1 MIVKLKVLI
10 SGMISL
16 TAMGILSPAIAQSA
30 PETYPLKPITLI
42 VPFPAGGVT
51 DVVGREIA
59 AKLTEAL
66 RQPVI
71 VENRAGAGGN
81 IGTQALARSGADG
94 YTLGILTVSAISI
107 APHITKKL
115 GFVPAKDFTPITNI
129 VNGPGAIIAAT
140 NAPFSTL
147 REMVGYAKANPG
159 KLTYASVGSGS
170 IPHLTAEMFAKE
182 AQVKLTHVPYK
193 GAAPAFQD
201 LLGGHIDLSFETS
214 LVTASTNHAK
224 GKIKV
229 LATTGSTRASA
240 LPNIPTVAESGFP
253 GFVVQGWFGLFA
265 PAGVPKSVADKLNTV
280 TQDALRDP
288 RIRTKFEQLGLQ
300 PAGTSPHQFSQFLA
314 EQDQKWSALTKSLNI
329 PLE

>member
-1 MIVKLKVLI
+1 MFIRIKILMA
-10 SGMISL
+10 GML
-16 TAMGILSPAIAQSA
+16 PLAAMAMPSAAFAQSA
-30 PETYPLKPITLI
+30 SEAYPSKPITLI

-59 AKLTEAL
+59 ARLTETL

-115 GFVPAKDFTPITNI
+115 GFVPAKDFTPITNL

-140 NAPFSTL
+140 NAPFSSL
-147 REMVGYAKANPG
+147 KDMVGYAKANPN
-159 KLTYASVGSGS
+159 KLTYASVGTGS

-214 LVTASTNHAK
+214 LVTASTNYSK

-229 LATTGSTRASA
+229 LATTGSTRAAA

-265 PAGVPKSVADKLNTV
+265 PAGVPKTIVDKLNAI

-288 RIRTKFEQLGLQ
+288 KIRVKFEQLGLQ
-300 PAGTSPHQFSQFLA
+300 TAGTSSQQFVQFLA

>member
-1 MIVKLKVLI
+1 MFVNKKILVA
-10 SGMISL
+10 GMISL
-16 TAMGILSPAIAQSA
+16 AAIGMSSAAFAQSA
-30 PETYPLKPITLI
+30 LETYPSKPVTLI

-81 IGTQALARSGADG
+81 IGTQALARSSADG

-107 APHITKKL
+107 APHITKKP
-115 GFVPAKDFTPITNI
+115 GFVPAKDFVPITNI
-129 VNGPGAIIAAT
+129 VNGPGAIIAST
-140 NAPFSTL
+140 NAPFSSL
-147 REMVGYAKANPG
+147 KDMVAYAKANPN

-182 AQVKLTHVPYK
+182 AQIQLTHVPYK

-214 LVTASTNHAK
+214 LVTASTNYAK

-229 LATTGSTRASA
+229 LATTGSTRAAA

-265 PAGVPKSVADKLNTV
+265 PAGVPKPIVDKLNTI

-288 RIRTKFEQLGLQ
+288 KIRTKFEQLGLQ
-300 PAGTSPHQFSQFLA
+300 SAGSSSHHFAQFLV
-314 EQDQKWSALTKSLNI
+314 EQDRKWSALTKSLNI

>member
-1 MIVKLKVLI
+1 M
-10 SGMISL
+10 SS
-16 TAMGILSPAIAQSA
+16 AAFAQSA
-30 PETYPLKPITLI
+30 LETYPIKPVTLI

-81 IGTQALARSGADG
+81 IGTQSLARSSADG

-107 APHITKKL
+107 APHITKKP
-115 GFVPAKDFTPITNI
+115 GFVPTKDFVPITNI
-129 VNGPGAIIAAT
+129 VNGPGAIIAST
-140 NAPFSTL
+140 NAPFSSL
-147 REMVGYAKANPG
+147 KDMVAYAKANPN

-182 AQVKLTHVPYK
+182 AQIQLTHVPYK

-214 LVTASTNHAK
+214 LVTASTNYAK

-229 LATTGSTRASA
+229 LATTGSTRAAA

-265 PAGVPKSVADKLNTV
+265 PAGVPKPIVDKLNTI

-288 RIRTKFEQLGLQ
+288 KIRTKFEQLGLQ
-300 PAGTSPHQFSQFLA
+300 SAGSSSHQFAQFLV
-314 EQDQKWSALTKSLNI
+314 EQDRKWSALTKSLNI